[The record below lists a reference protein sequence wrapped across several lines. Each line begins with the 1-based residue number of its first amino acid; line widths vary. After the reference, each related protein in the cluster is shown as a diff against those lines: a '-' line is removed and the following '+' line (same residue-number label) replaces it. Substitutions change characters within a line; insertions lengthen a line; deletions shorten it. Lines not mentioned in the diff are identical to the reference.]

1 MTAERKTERKE
12 VCPEDNIS
20 QRKTNEQK
28 RRSQK
33 KSVVRCSLCVAW
45 VNLRKM
51 AKSASFAVLLVY
63 TLLFWFL
70 FTSNIKAFAGAN
82 GYAVTPYLLPHFF
95 AGGTYQVYGKLML
108 VILMCNV
115 PFLDKTRIYSV
126 PRTGRIPWG
135 IGQMIYI
142 VLANILFQI
151 IFFAAQILALLPYV
165 GISDKWG
172 SVLYTIANDPT
183 VLYSWQGFG
192 TVNSDIVLQM
202 TPLEAM
208 GKQMLLCILLGCVI
222 GAGTFLVNGLTGK
235 NFGAVVMAGCVFAAE
250 VFANIDLLFG
260 TELSEHYMF
269 GWMQLQFYTDGTYSL
284 RQNLLVMLAAFL
296 LLAAFGLL
304 CVAKRWIRAVE

>member
-1 MTAERKTERKE
+1 MNKNKKNP
-12 VCPEDNIS
+12 V
-20 QRKTNEQK
+20 
-28 RRSQK
+28 RS
-33 KSVVRCSLCVAW
+33 SLCVAW
-45 VNLRKM
+45 VNLQKM

-70 FTSNIKAFAGAN
+70 FTCNIKAFAAAN

-95 AGGTYQVYGKLML
+95 SGGTYQVYGKLML

-126 PRTGRIPWG
+126 TRTGRIPWG

-142 VLANILFQI
+142 VLANILFQV
-151 IFFAAQILALLPYV
+151 IFFAAQILALLPFV
-165 GISDKWG
+165 GISREWG

-183 VLYSWQGFG
+183 VLYSYQGYG

-222 GAGTFLVNGLTGK
+222 GAGIFLINGLTGK
-235 NFGAVVMAGCVFAAE
+235 SIGAVVMAGCVFAAE
-250 VFANIDLLFG
+250 VFDNIDFLFG
-260 TELSEHYMF
+260 TELGEHYMF
-269 GWMQLQFYTDGTYSL
+269 GWMQLQYYIDGTCSL
-284 RQNLLVMLAAFL
+284 RQNLLVMLVVFL
-296 LLAAFGLL
+296 LLGVFSML